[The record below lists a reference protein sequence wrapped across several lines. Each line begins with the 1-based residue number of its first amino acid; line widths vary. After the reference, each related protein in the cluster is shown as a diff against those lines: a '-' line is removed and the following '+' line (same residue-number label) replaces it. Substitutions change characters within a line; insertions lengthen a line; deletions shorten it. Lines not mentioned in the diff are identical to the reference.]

1 MLPCVMVQRNP
12 PSDAHEPV
20 RAQRVLVVDDSAD
33 TAELLRAVVE
43 RAGYVPRIASSARD
57 ALATAAEFRPHVAL
71 IDIGLPDMD
80 GYKLTKLLREQ
91 PELSACR
98 FIAVTG
104 HTSASAVARSIAAR
118 SFEGLTYGKQRPLA
132 ATAGSAA
139 LGDRSAQS
147 VGRPRER

>member
-1 MLPCVMVQRNP
+1 MLPGMVQRNP

-20 RAQRVLVVDDSAD
+20 SAQRVLVVDDSAD
-33 TAELLRAVVE
+33 TAELLRALVE

-57 ALATAAEFRPHVAL
+57 ALASAAEFRPDVAL

-104 HTSASAVARSIAAR
+104 HTSASAVARSIAAG
-118 SFEGLTYGKQRPLA
+118 FEAHLGKPVTAEVLLSVIAQRNQ
-132 ATAGSAA
+132 SD
-139 LGDRSAQS
+139 DRVS
-147 VGRPRER
+147 